1 MIPTFQIFSDKKSC
15 VRLSW
20 QEKLDRARARTDSGT
35 YSLCGFGVLNWIA
48 KESWTP
54 LKIDSKRLPNQSIPL
69 FSHLL

>member
-35 YSLCGFGVLNWIA
+35 SSLCGFGVLNWIA
-48 KESWTP
+48 KESRTP